1 MYKKRA
7 ISRPAMSASA
17 AVTIAILLTTD
28 QHAIVQAFQPT
39 FLAPTTRSM
48 PLTAAFVSP
57 IVYPTTMRY
66 GPGLCDPDYGADSF
80 YYGPGRMHSRRGNR
94 LGTRILSPLGI
105 LQDPGLR
112 ITDPEVIDTEDS
124 YQLAFSLPNKVEQDD
139 FDVSVSGSLL
149 TVNARVTRETSG
161 NDTGRRGGGW
171 VTRSSRT
178 DSVSRSFVLPE
189 GVSSSGVKTTWASDG
204 QVLQVKFIKGTNPNN
219 TPLKATDEVGR
230 GTTTRAATSKAD
242 TSSSSSTQ
250 RDLAMASNTE
260 PTASSIPTAT
270 DSEVDAAAPSE
281 PTTKLPQSPES
292 RPDLDRPSHSRSSI
306 FDALNEE
313 FVELA
318 NAFWGQEALQF
329 PTREEMVSR
338 AEVAREARAKRATAM
353 RRATMA
359 VDVSETTDGAYLV
372 R

>member
-17 AVTIAILLTTD
+17 AVTIAALLTTSE
-28 QHAIVQAFQPT
+28 HVIVQAFQPT

-48 PLTAAFVSP
+48 PVTAAFVSP
-57 IVYPTTMRY
+57 TVYPTTMRY
-66 GPGLCDPDYGADSF
+66 GPGLWDAEYGADSF
-80 YYGPGRMHSRRGNR
+80 YYGPGRIQSRRDNC
-94 LGTRILSPLGI
+94 LGTRIFSPLDI
-105 LQDPGLR
+105 LRDPGLR

-124 YQLAFSLPNKVEQDD
+124 YQLAFSLPNKVEQDG

-149 TVNARVTRETSG
+149 TVKARVTRETSG
-161 NDTGRRGGGW
+161 NDAGRRGGGW

-189 GVSSSGVKTTWASDG
+189 GVSSNGVKTTWASDG
-204 QVLQVKFIKGTNPNN
+204 QVLQVKFIKGTNPTNI
-219 TPLKATDEVGR
+219 PLKVTDEIGR
-230 GTTTRAATSKAD
+230 DTTMAATSKAN

-250 RDLAMASNTE
+250 KDLDTESNTKPMASSR
-260 PTASSIPTAT
+260 PMAT
-270 DSEVDAAAPSE
+270 DTEVDAAAPSE
-281 PTTKLPQSPES
+281 PTTKRPQSPES
-292 RPDLDRPSHSRSSI
+292 RPDSERPSRPRSSM
-306 FDALNEE
+306 FNALDEE

-318 NAFWGQEALQF
+318 NAFWGQEAPQF

-338 AEVAREARAKRATAM
+338 AEVARKARAKRATAM

-359 VDVSETTDGAYLV
+359 VEVSETTDGSY
-372 R
+372 RFR